1 MTYLWVSRVIF
12 WSFVFAMLIAA
23 TIYTVAVE
31 RHERRQQALAEA
43 HRRRRMER
51 FNNIKRINR

>member
-12 WSFVFAMLIAA
+12 WSFVFLMLIAA

-31 RHERRQQALAEA
+31 RHERRQQQMAES
-43 HRRRRMER
+43 HRRQRIER
-51 FNNIKRINR
+51 FNRINR